1 MPDTGIGMGLHRR
14 GPVSRLQP
22 DQTKGFRP
30 LVSQPS
36 LKRTQS
42 TTIAEGAA
50 FQVCAYWARVHKRIP
65 KSVVVNLAWGGS
77 SIKALS
83 PDTELYEDA
92 QKALDRVCSLLEAQG
107 FKPYVEYIDFD
118 QGEADSTHQYWDSA
132 IIALRDRFN
141 ADVMLRTGQH
151 TDIPWLLAQPSSF
164 VVDCHEMVR
173 GQYALCKAR
182 PREFIQTGPSY
193 HLPYQPDLLHRRE
206 HSHAMKGEFNGLC
219 LARALYQKREKA
231 ILQWDS
237 VEYDS
242 KAYIIRMT
250 PSIRVARDQTIKD
263 PGNWGFNVYNG
274 KGEEVPITAVR
285 IVDKGM
291 CVTLEMSAAV
301 EPGPHRS
308 VDYALNSH
316 HVRKLKRTRTS
327 DIPRGQIRTRHPFGT
342 SYHDRL
348 PLHAYMPHAREYF

>member
-1 MPDTGIGMGLHRR
+1 
-14 GPVSRLQP
+14 
-22 DQTKGFRP
+22 
-30 LVSQPS
+30 
-36 LKRTQS
+36 
-42 TTIAEGAA
+42 
-50 FQVCAYWARVHKRIP
+50 
-65 KSVVVNLAWGGS
+65 
-77 SIKALS
+77 
-83 PDTELYEDA
+83 
-92 QKALDRVCSLLEAQG
+92 
-107 FKPYVEYIDFD
+107 
-118 QGEADSTHQYWDSA
+118 
-132 IIALRDRFN
+132 
-141 ADVMLRTGQH
+141 
-151 TDIPWLLAQPSSF
+151 
-164 VVDCHEMVR
+164 
-173 GQYALCKAR
+173 
-182 PREFIQTGPSY
+182 
-193 HLPYQPDLLHRRE
+193 
-206 HSHAMKGEFNGLC
+206 MKGEFNGLC